1 MQSYSLQTVSGRG
14 RRTVR
19 GAAWRRAGR
28 GARMADQYVHQ
39 AAGTHQTSERREAQV
54 PVCRT
59 GHPGRHLRGQDLP
72 EDSGQRLHAVL
83 TWNRWGPQGRSI
95 YTICF
100 NLPAGPLEPRAAI
113 FVVRIRKYSHTPN
126 VLHLIFYC
134 NWEYCVLYRRHHFN
148 GKITRRWQLKC
159 FIKESG
165 PKPYYSC
172 LEIPLILNFL
182 TRNRTYFRPRSIS
195 FHIINK
201 HWRSF

>member
-1 MQSYSLQTVSGRG
+1 MRQQVHLSDPVYKWRFCTIHYVYVRPRSPQIPSLGISLMQSYSLQTVSGRG

-83 TWNRWGPQGRSI
+83 TWNRWGSQGRISCL
-95 YTICF
+95 TIGCK
-100 NLPAGPLEPRAAI
+100 PLYWITLTRVGI
-113 FVVRIRKYSHTPN
+113 FVDGI
-126 VLHLIFYC
+126 
-134 NWEYCVLYRRHHFN
+134 YRRIAASGFMQFSPEIVEVL
-148 GKITRRWQLKC
+148 KIGL
-159 FIKESG
+159 G
-165 PKPYYSC
+165 Y
-172 LEIPLILNFL
+172 L
-182 TRNRTYFRPRSIS
+182 
-195 FHIINK
+195 
-201 HWRSF
+201 